1 MPPQCVQWERWDPPF
16 TNRPATSDLHAAL
29 RRDQDSPMCVIQ
41 VNVVDAEFL
50 ERLVGGLPSIGRRT
64 VDYLPRRRTAT
75 KLACQEY
82 LAALSCTLE
91 PVQCVR
97 VNGQSVRTA
106 FFFFLPFTDE
116 LF

>member
-1 MPPQCVQWERWDPPF
+1 MPPQCVQWERSDPPF

-29 RRDQDSPMCVIQ
+29 RRDQDLPMCVIQ

-50 ERLVGGLPSIGRRT
+50 KRLVGGLPSIGRRT

-91 PVQCVR
+91 PVQ
-97 VNGQSVRTA
+97 A
-106 FFFFLPFTDE
+106 
-116 LF
+116 